1 MIIPVKELSTEVLD
15 TIIKEFVLR
24 EGTEYGAHDIEL
36 SDKVSQVKS
45 QLNQGS
51 AVLVYSELHETVNIL
66 PIEQFN
72 QQQSEQ

>member
-1 MIIPVKELSTEVLD
+1 MIIPVKELSNEILES
-15 TIIKEFVLR
+15 IIKEFVLR
-24 EGTEYGAHDIEL
+24 EGTEYGDQDIEL
-36 SDKVSQVKS
+36 SDKIVQVKA
-45 QLNQGS
+45 QLNEGS

>member
-1 MIIPVKELSTEVLD
+1 MIIPIKELSTEVLD
-15 TIIKEFVLR
+15 TIVKEFVLR
-24 EGTEYGAHDIEL
+24 EGTEYGDHDVEL
-36 SDKVSQVKS
+36 SDKISQVKN

-66 PIEQFN
+66 PKDQFE